1 MPSRGRYR
9 SVVLDP
15 VEPVTEVDIG
25 TRFVFELPEHG
36 KVGRAYLDPAAFGCS
51 RLIRQLGRELQ
62 RQVQLT
68 DPSMATVRSTIGAIR
83 SLAAHIDGVVGFD
96 DSSGCAA
103 LSVKV
108 LDAWEH
114 QLAARSA
121 RGSQSPGLMASY
133 VLRLLRAIEYRH
145 PSSLS
150 VDVAGRVRHPPMS
163 PVSTSTAPLA
173 DFTYD
178 EARWMALSA
187 MRDVVHTHQRVQS
200 GWQTLGEAASG
211 DEGSVEKSQWTWT
224 ELLRHA
230 ARLELHVEQ
239 LPSSYRAISDDA
251 LLRTRF
257 IDRSYD
263 RRMLVR
269 AAYQQLFPT
278 DLDLASFY
286 VLLALDTGAPPEAL
300 KALTLADIRSD
311 RHQQVTLTFTKRRAA
326 KIYEATF
333 ADRGFPD
340 TGTVIRSLRAVTN
353 ELRQLLDSTS
363 LFLAVRPTMHR
374 GGASARPPEWAG
386 LLGRWIA
393 HHHLEVAAH
402 DGAAPPVSISPPWDL
417 RRLRKTNRARLA
429 ARDPARYTATLDHT
443 VEVFQRRYAVN
454 ATVLRVHAG
463 QLLTDVQRD
472 LHAEARRR
480 HGPHILT
487 ADVAVAL
494 QANPDVARRLLGVT
508 IQQAHH
514 LADGHLDMGL
524 ASCLDP
530 LDGRFGTAGEICPV
544 STSGLC
550 YRCPN
555 AVIAPHHRPAL
566 TAFSRQL
573 EHLRRTLPPV
583 SFEAHWAAVSAV
595 VDTALAAFSH
605 EGRGS

>member
-1 MPSRGRYR
+1 
-9 SVVLDP
+9 
-15 VEPVTEVDIG
+15 
-25 TRFVFELPEHG
+25 
-36 KVGRAYLDPAAFGCS
+36 
-51 RLIRQLGRELQ
+51 
-62 RQVQLT
+62 
-68 DPSMATVRSTIGAIR
+68 
-83 SLAAHIDGVVGFD
+83 
-96 DSSGCAA
+96 
-103 LSVKV
+103 
-108 LDAWEH
+108 
-114 QLAARSA
+114 
-121 RGSQSPGLMASY
+121 
-133 VLRLLRAIEYRH
+133 
-145 PSSLS
+145 
-150 VDVAGRVRHPPMS
+150 MS

-311 RHQQVTLTFTKRRAA
+311 RHQQVTLTFTKRAA

-353 ELRQLLDSTS
+353 ELRQAARQHKS
-363 LFLAVRPTMHR
+363 LPRRPTDHAPRAAPHAHR
-374 GGASARPPEWAG
+374 NGPG

-417 RRLRKTNRARLA
+417 RRLRKTNRRWLA

-487 ADVAVAL
+487 V
-494 QANPDVARRLLGVT
+494 RR
-508 IQQAHH
+508 
-514 LADGHLDMGL
+514 
-524 ASCLDP
+524 
-530 LDGRFGTAGEICPV
+530 R
-544 STSGLC
+544 
-550 YRCPN
+550 
-555 AVIAPHHRPAL
+555 RPA
-566 TAFSRQL
+566 SQ
-573 EHLRRTLPPV
+573 P
-583 SFEAHWAAVSAV
+583 
-595 VDTALAAFSH
+595 
-605 EGRGS
+605 